1 MVSFSGKWFIFE
13 KTLYFS
19 IYSILGKYKG
29 TIFSIDLFKSPFVQL
44 AAHSTVAKVQEAYS

>member
-1 MVSFSGKWFIFE
+1 MVSFSGNWFILK

-44 AAHSTVAKVQEAYS
+44 AAHSTVAKVQEGYS